1 MNDVIA
7 ISGAMSVEA
16 RMVELPQAGDGAVV
30 SLEQRLIQGFA
41 QSSVTAA
48 HDHQAITAMLGRP
61 DITNPEVLAELQV
74 RMADYNLDVNL
85 LNTLVRK
92 GVATA
97 ETLLRSS

>member
-1 MNDVIA
+1 MSSITAIA
-7 ISGAMSVEA
+7 QVGASAA
-16 RMVELPQAGDGAVV
+16 RIAEMTPASTGTVV

-41 QSSVTAA
+41 EGGVGVERDQAA
-48 HDHQAITAMLGRP
+48 INAMLSCP
-61 DITNPEVLAELQV
+61 DITNTEVLAELQV

-92 GVATA
+92 AVATA